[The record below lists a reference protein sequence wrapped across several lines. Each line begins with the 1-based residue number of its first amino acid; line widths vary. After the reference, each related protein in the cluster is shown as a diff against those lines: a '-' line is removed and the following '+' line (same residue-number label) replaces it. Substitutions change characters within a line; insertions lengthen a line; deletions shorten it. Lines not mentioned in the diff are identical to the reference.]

1 MALMSIDTP
10 RRIDLTI
17 VPKGCPLKALQSA
30 ENRRSKLICG
40 AAALLQKVWVEK
52 QCKAKLNT

>member
-10 RRIDLTI
+10 RRVDLTI

-52 QCKAKLNT
+52 HL